1 MLFAKTLVRKGVA
14 SSSPSGPT
22 NDDSEDGSDADDD
35 SEDESDDDD
44 DSEDES
50 EDDDDSEDGSEDGD
64 DSEVSTKAQVMTLMT
79 TDVDRVSDFAEH
91 IFAVFGG
98 HPITV

>member
-50 EDDDDSEDGSEDGD
+50 EDDDDSE
-64 DSEVSTKAQVMTLMT
+64 VSTKAQVMTLMT